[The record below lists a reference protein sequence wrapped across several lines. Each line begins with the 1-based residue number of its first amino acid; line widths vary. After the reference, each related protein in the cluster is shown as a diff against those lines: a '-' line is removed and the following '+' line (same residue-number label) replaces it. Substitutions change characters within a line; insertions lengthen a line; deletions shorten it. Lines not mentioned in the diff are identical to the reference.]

1 MRSRSQ
7 VLFALVVAAT
17 VALGGAFLDRSVGV
31 KTEPAPARVAVASG
45 AWFCPHGGGQED
57 WRVTL
62 EVANP
67 GARPSIVRVT
77 SFGEQRPAPS
87 RTYTVGPGTTIAVP
101 ASASGR
107 GASSMVEYFGSWVAV
122 GWVAQAGG
130 GESGVAAEPCADR
143 TGERWFAPDGDT
155 TQGQDAYLVVM
166 NPFSSRAVFDVVLY
180 TRDQPPNRS
189 SALTDV
195 LLAPRRSVAIRL
207 NDQALDETAVGS
219 EVDVKRGRVAVA
231 SLGVGAVGGIRSA
244 IGSTEAAASPT
255 FLTAAS
261 PGDQSTVVV
270 LNPSE
275 AQTRFDA
282 TLLNPAEPAPAGSLT
297 DQAQGG
303 QSAVGYPVTATG
315 ASSVEVTTTGAPA
328 ITARRVAGPTTDSG
342 ATGGYPAAAP
352 SWVVLPTVAC
362 VPNVPGLV
370 LVNAGGTDATV
381 TLHALPDGEGPSPRD
396 ETIAV
401 PATRAIEAPPS
412 FLSVDPTAAVLVTSS
427 GGPILASG
435 ASSSCGQK
443 GIAGFAVA
451 SGIPV
456 PGRAGP

>member
-7 VLFALVVAAT
+7 VLFALIVAAT

-31 KTEPAPARVAVASG
+31 KPKPALVRGAAASG
-45 AWFCPHGGGQED
+45 AWFCPHGGGKKD
-57 WRVTL
+57 WTVTL

-67 GARPSIVRVT
+67 SDRPSTIRVT
-77 SFGEQRPAPS
+77 SFGEQKPTVP

-101 ASASGR
+101 AGASGR

-130 GESGVAAEPCADR
+130 GESGVAAEPCTDR
-143 TGERWFAPDGDT
+143 TGTRWFAPDGDT

-195 LLAPRRSVAIRL
+195 LLAPDRSVAIRL
-207 NDQALDETAVGS
+207 NDQALDETAVGA

-244 IGSTEAAASPT
+244 IGTTEATSRT

-261 PGDQSTVVV
+261 PGDQSKVVV
-270 LNPSE
+270 LNPSQ

-282 TLLNPAEPAPAGSLT
+282 TLLNPAEPSPAGSLT
-297 DQAQGG
+297 EQAQGG

-315 ASSVEVTTTGAPA
+315 ASSVEVATTGAPA
-328 ITARRVAGPTTDSG
+328 IAARRIAGPTTDLG
-342 ATGGYPAAAP
+342 ATGGSPAPAT

-362 VPNVPGLV
+362 SPNVPGLV
-370 LVNAGGTDATV
+370 LVNPGSADETV
-381 TLHALPDGEGPSPRD
+381 TVHALPDGEGPSPRD
-396 ETIAV
+396 TTVSV
-401 PATRAIEAPPS
+401 PAARAIGAPRG
-412 FLSVDPTAAVLVTSS
+412 FLSVDPTAAVVVTSS

-435 ASSSCGQK
+435 ASSSCGQN

-456 PGRAGP
+456 PVLGGP